1 MAEHDDLEMGISS
14 RRGNPFDEADGGH
27 DPFLDD
33 NPRAF
38 EDMLGDFDSESANDD
53 FLDSEFDEDDFVSDQ
68 FDSEDIANGFLDDE
82 DEFDYQPT
90 PPGAFLRACERE
102 LQRKPVL
109 DANLDGESSM
119 VQDQVNANYVGRDRG
134 PSYAL

>member
-1 MAEHDDLEMGISS
+1 MAEHDDLEMGYGS
-14 RRGNPFDEADGGH
+14 RRGNPFGEADSGH
-27 DPFLDD
+27 DSFLDD

-38 EDMLGDFDSESANDD
+38 DEMLDDFDSESANDD
-53 FLDSEFDEDDFVSDQ
+53 FLDSEFEEDDFVSDQ
-68 FDSEDIANGFLDDE
+68 FDSEDIANGYLDDD
-82 DEFDYQPT
+82 DEFEYRTT

-109 DANLDGESSM
+109 DPNSNSESSM